1 MPISAALD
9 PGVKAFPHY
18 FLPVIR
24 AGETGGRLVE
34 AFQLLARHSYRIGPS
49 VRLVRNTW
57 LYPLICIV
65 FGWVIRTGI
74 FVYFGKF
81 QTARQFVCGTF
92 GTGLLLGLL
101 GWLLFKIQ
109 SVKKAMDLVL
119 LQLPLIR
126 ETEIRLAVALFFSTF
141 RLAYEAGGLGV
152 VVMFDLAWQTVR
164 NDAIRQD
171 LLNAR
176 RVMEQNGT
184 FGEAFATSALLNDD
198 LKSMIDTGSLSG
210 QLDRSLTKIVE
221 TATEQLEMTLRI
233 FNQFFQRLVV
243 LLVGLSIVETF
254 FICIF

>member
-18 FLPVIR
+18 FLLVIR

-74 FVYFGKF
+74 FVYFGRF
-81 QTARQFVCGTF
+81 QAARQFVCSTF
-92 GTGLLLGLL
+92 GAGLLLALL
-101 GWLLFKIQ
+101 GCLLFKLPP
-109 SVKKAMDLVL
+109 VKKIIDHVL
-119 LQLPLIR
+119 LQIPLIR
-126 ETEIRLAVALFFSTF
+126 ETEIRLASVLFFATF

-152 VVMFDLAWQTVR
+152 TGMFDLAWQTVR

-176 RVMEQNGT
+176 RILEQNGS
-184 FGEAFATSALLNDD
+184 FGEAFAATALLKDD
-198 LKSMIDTGSLSG
+198 LKSMIDVGSLSG
-210 QLDRSLTKIVE
+210 QLDQTLAKIVE
-221 TATEQLEMTLRI
+221 TATDQLEMTLQI

-243 LLVGLSIVETF
+243 LLVGLSIVETM